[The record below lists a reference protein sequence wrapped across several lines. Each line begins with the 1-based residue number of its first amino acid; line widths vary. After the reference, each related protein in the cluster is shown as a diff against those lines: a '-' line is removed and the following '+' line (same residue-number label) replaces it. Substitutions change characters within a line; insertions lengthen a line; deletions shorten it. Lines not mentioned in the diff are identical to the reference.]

1 MKTFNLLGYTL
12 EEGIKIIN
20 HTSNIEVKVNET
32 KGSNKN
38 FKDNLN
44 DCRIIRVSQT
54 ENKVIIITG
63 YF

>member
-1 MKTFNLLGYTL
+1 MKISDLIGYSL
-12 EEGIKIIN
+12 EEGIKYISG
-20 HTSNIEVKVNET
+20 TSNLEVIVNET

-44 DCRIIRVSQT
+44 DCRIIRVSKID
-54 ENKVIIITG
+54 NKVIIITG